1 MRKLSAL
8 LAVGF
13 LLAACNGGGDKAG
26 PEKASRVAQQARLS
40 KVVIEPAAPTVV
52 SGVRALVLF
61 HQEPRKTVPLM
72 CQWFINGNRVDEIDK
87 TVLPT
92 ERYRRGNR
100 IHCRVRPRTGGKWL
114 KSAVV
119 TVVNAPP
126 RFRPKPV
133 TPFDIPGEFF
143 HQVFADDPDGD
154 PVTYRLVSPLDRGID
169 LDPDTGIIRWNI
181 EALPEEPKI
190 PRESDGPPLE
200 EGDSAVPI
208 ARRRGDSEEPPE
220 MEMDSYVF
228 RMVIEADDRHGGT
241 TLYTIIVD
249 LKRGESG
256 VPVD

>member
-26 PEKASRVAQQARLS
+26 PDKTSRVAQQARLS

-61 HQEPRKTVPLM
+61 HQESRKTVPLM

-154 PVTYRLVSPLDRGID
+154 PVTYRLVSPLDRGVD
-169 LDPDTGIIRWNI
+169 LDGKTGVIHWRIDAVP
-181 EALPEEPKI
+181 EAPA
-190 PRESDGPPLE
+190 PPPNTARPAAE
-200 EGDSAVPI
+200 EGRAVAVPMPAVPAEI
-208 ARRRGDSEEPPE
+208 PE
-220 MEMDSYVF
+220 QDENPFVV
-228 RMVIEADDRHGGT
+228 RLVIEADDGHGGVARHV
-241 TLYTIIVD
+241 LVLD
-249 LKRGESG
+249 LRRGVEQ
-256 VPVD
+256 VAID